1 MKIMNEENYLL
12 KKLIAIWQLMR
23 LEHGFMIAIAIFI
36 GAVIT
41 GKELPPLYKTFF
53 AFLTALFLEGATF
66 SLNDYFDLEVDRRN
80 KRIDRPLVRGDLKKR
95 DALLIYSIFLPLGI
109 IVSLMVNETCFI
121 IAMINAILATLYDVK
136 IKEVKIVGNF
146 YIAFIMAIPF
156 IFGATA
162 VSSKIPF
169 IVYLISLI
177 AFLSGVGRE
186 IMKDVMDFEG
196 DEERKTKSFPLYF
209 GERGANYFAS
219 LFYLSSV
226 TMSFVPFLFDID
238 GEYYHDFIYLAIVLI
253 TDFLLIYTS
262 VIIIKKTDVNTL
274 SKFRKISLI
283 AIFIGLIAFLAGA
296 FV

>member
-1 MKIMNEENYLL
+1 MNEKNYFM

-36 GAVIT
+36 GAVIA
-41 GKELPPLYKTFF
+41 GKEMPSFYKTFF

-66 SLNDYFDLEVDRRN
+66 SLNDYFDLEVDRKN

-95 DALLIYSIFLPLGI
+95 DALLIYSIFLPSGI
-109 IVSLMVNETCFI
+109 IASSMVNETCFI

-146 YIAFIMAIPF
+146 YIAFVMAIPF

-162 VSSKIPF
+162 VSLKIPF

-177 AFLSGVGRE
+177 AFLSGAGRE
-186 IMKDVMDFEG
+186 IMKDVMDFVG
-196 DEERKTKSFPLYF
+196 DEARKTKSFPLYF
-209 GERGANYFAS
+209 GKSGANYFAS

-226 TMSFVPFLFDID
+226 TISFVPFLFYID
-238 GEYYHDFIYLAIVLI
+238 REYYHDFIYLAIVLI
-253 TDFLLIYTS
+253 ADFLLIYTS
-262 VIIIKKTDVNTL
+262 AIIVKKTDVETL
-274 SKFRKISLI
+274 SKFRKITLI
-283 AIFIGLIAFLAGA
+283 AIFIGLVAFLTGA